1 MTKRRLADNCPTA
14 PRSWVFHLILAA
26 KVAKPEKDNPMKPL
40 AQVIALSVPSTRS
53 LALATLM
60 GASLLASPL
69 TQARAETAP
78 VAPMVVAQATT
89 PPAPV
94 AETKM
99 ETVEQRI
106 TSLHASLKITTEE
119 EPKWVAVAQAMRDNA
134 SAMDKLV
141 AETKATPKASLSAVD
156 DLKRYQKF
164 AQAHVDGLKNIL
176 SSFETLYAAMPDAQK
191 KVADGVFD
199 SSGRQTV
206 ASRG

>member
-1 MTKRRLADNCPTA
+1 
-14 PRSWVFHLILAA
+14 
-26 KVAKPEKDNPMKPL
+26 
-40 AQVIALSVPSTRS
+40 
-53 LALATLM
+53 
-60 GASLLASPL
+60 
-69 TQARAETAP
+69 
-78 VAPMVVAQATT
+78 
-89 PPAPV
+89 
-94 AETKM
+94 
-99 ETVEQRI
+99 
-106 TSLHASLKITTEE
+106 
-119 EPKWVAVAQAMRDNA
+119 
-134 SAMDKLV
+134 MDKLV